1 MADETRNGDSK
12 VRVVRLLG
20 HRDDAGAWEIRDF
33 LKRSVVESQWIGL
46 DPRVHRFF
54 AITLSRPCPAKG
66 MDARDKPVHDNLMRL
81 AQVENARRSVPA
93 TQVRAVRGVG
103 KWVA

>member
-1 MADETRNGDSK
+1 MVTYTVQRITAKVVTR
-12 VRVVRLLG
+12 
-20 HRDDAGAWEIRDF
+20 
-33 LKRSVVESQWIGL
+33 GL

>member
-1 MADETRNGDSK
+1 VTSQFSASQPRLSPAGLTRGSI
-12 VRVVRLLG
+12 
-20 HRDDAGAWEIRDF
+20 A
-33 LKRSVVESQWIGL
+33 
-46 DPRVHRFF
+46 FF